1 MVRKDQRKRIPGKP
15 LYVWSGLVEY
25 DEIRPEL
32 QADSP
37 QLSRIAKM
45 ITTLE
50 IQNMNTQKWCFGQG
64 IYIYI

>member
-1 MVRKDQRKRIPGKP
+1 M
-15 LYVWSGLVEY
+15 EY

-45 ITTLE
+45 IITLE
-50 IQNMNTQKWCFGQG
+50 IQNMNTQK
-64 IYIYI
+64 